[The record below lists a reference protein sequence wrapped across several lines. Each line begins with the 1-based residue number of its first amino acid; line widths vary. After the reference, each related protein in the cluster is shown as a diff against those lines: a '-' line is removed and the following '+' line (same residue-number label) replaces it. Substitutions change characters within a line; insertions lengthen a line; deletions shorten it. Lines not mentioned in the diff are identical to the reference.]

1 MKTTN
6 TINLS
11 QFKKG
16 QEYIWSFEKL
26 EYNFD
31 AEGNYISEE
40 IVTKEHIIRIEKVF
54 KSGRVNFYNVTLN
67 YSGCFRISENSKFNG
82 TLTLV
87 EETIEETIEE
97 EKKELIDN
105 MGGNVMENTKTT
117 RYQKWYNEVS
127 KYFNVAFNEMMEV
140 IEDNGYEYLYD
151 LMKYFEENYEVIDE
165 EETIE
170 EEVEETIEEE
180 NYEVIDEEET
190 INIVS
195 IEETTEVMTITKG
208 ENIFKDIA
216 DDMLQQTIFE
226 MMNED
231 YGEAVYLGDE
241 EVYGLVYENV
251 YKYVKYDA
259 EYYAIQDK
267 FNKIYY
273 IPKDIFEIYFLIV
286 DDKIHAWE

>member
-6 TINLS
+6 TITLS

-16 QEYIWSFEKL
+16 QEYIWAFEKL

-67 YSGCFRISENSKFNG
+67 YSGSFKINENGKFNG
-82 TLTLV
+82 TLTLA
-87 EETIEETIEE
+87 EETIEETI
-97 EKKELIDN
+97 
-105 MGGNVMENTKTT
+105 
-117 RYQKWYNEVS
+117 
-127 KYFNVAFNEMMEV
+127 
-140 IEDNGYEYLYD
+140 
-151 LMKYFEENYEVIDE
+151 
-165 EETIE
+165 
-170 EEVEETIEEE
+170 
-180 NYEVIDEEET
+180 EEET

-195 IEETTEVMTITKG
+195 IEETIEVMTTTKG
-208 ENIFKDIA
+208 ENIFKNIA
-216 DDMLQQTIFE
+216 DDMLQQAIFE

-231 YGEAVYLGDE
+231 YGEVIYLGDE
-241 EVYGLVYENV
+241 EVYGLVHENV
-251 YKYVKYDA
+251 YKYVKYNE
-259 EYYAIQDK
+259 EYYAVQDK

-273 IPKDIFEIYFLIV
+273 IPKDIFEIYFLII

>member
-16 QEYIWSFEKL
+16 QEYIWAFEKL

-31 AEGNYISEE
+31 AEGNYLSEE

-54 KSGRVNFYNVTLN
+54 KNGRVNFYNVTLN
-67 YSGCFRISENSKFNG
+67 YKGCFRISENSKFNG
-82 TLTLV
+82 SLTLID

-105 MGGNVMENTKTT
+105 MEGNTMENTKTT

-127 KYFNVAFNEMMEV
+127 KYFNVAFDEMMEI
-140 IEDNGYEYLYD
+140 IEENGYEYLYD

-165 EETIE
+165 TEEDEEETI
-170 EEVEETIEEE
+170 
-180 NYEVIDEEET
+180 EEET

-195 IEETTEVMTITKG
+195 IEEPTEVMTTTKG
-208 ENIFKDIA
+208 ENVFKDIA
-216 DDMLQQTIFE
+216 DDMLQQAIFE
-226 MMNED
+226 MMNEN

-241 EVYGLVYENV
+241 EVYGLEHENV
-251 YKYVKYDA
+251 YKYVKYDVK
-259 EYYAIQDK
+259 YYAVQDK